1 MNTPDDMTQD
11 EREQHQ
17 ATVQFAQAA
26 LASMQRKQYEI
37 NQTRERMEAREK
49 AQAFNAELFDALKG
63 MVDLADGIE
72 DELLDPCDR
81 FRLRHNPTLAAARA
95 LIAKTEGE

>member
-1 MNTPDDMTQD
+1 MALPTWFQNTPEQ
-11 EREQHQ
+11 ERLNRLR
-17 ATVQFAQAA
+17 AT
-26 LASMQRKQYEI
+26 
-37 NQTRERMEAREK
+37 
-49 AQAFNAELFDALKG
+49 NAELLDALKG